1 MTAWAG
7 ASVPPGVPPACPGT
21 ATASQCPAV
30 RGGHPRSTWPAGL
43 AVLWACTFICSTRD
57 RSRFCLL
64 PQVSRQQGEPRSS
77 GSLDGETAAGPQQ
90 PGAAAGKGRKVLLP
104 SWLGARTSH
113 TTAGEFPSPPHAP
126 GHSGPCHVWG
136 MSSGPRGQRG
146 LGGVWSWDP
155 GSWLGWGTTS
165 EEISLL
171 LRAQLPDLEDRVRGR
186 SAGLLISVSQCAGL
200 GGLVL
205 QPLYR

>member
-1 MTAWAG
+1 MTPAFLPRAPPGWAGAPWWEALPSGCLPGPKGVEGVVRVTAWAG

-126 GHSGPCHVWG
+126 GHSGPCHV
-136 MSSGPRGQRG
+136 
-146 LGGVWSWDP
+146 
-155 GSWLGWGTTS
+155 
-165 EEISLL
+165 
-171 LRAQLPDLEDRVRGR
+171 
-186 SAGLLISVSQCAGL
+186 
-200 GGLVL
+200 
-205 QPLYR
+205 